1 MSLHPMIPWPLLVL
15 LALVL
20 GALLWVSAQW
30 LWRRGSDPGAR
41 MSLWRRVALSL
52 TVLLILAGPSVNAS
66 WATQVSNV
74 EIYLVVDRTGSMG
87 AEDWAGGGGPRL
99 DGVRSDLA
107 AVREAFPDA
116 RFSILALDSTAARE
130 LPLTSDVDAVDSWI
144 GSLHQEITQRS
155 SGSSLERAL
164 PLLAQTLANAVEE
177 APEDVRLVYILSDG
191 EATDDGKAAQEVA
204 AQGLSWQ
211 MLAELVDGGAVLGY
225 GTPEGGS
232 MREFD
237 GSANPNANYIEDPA
251 TGEAAVSV
259 PDTEELTNVAAA
271 LGLPY
276 IQRTGADDAPTSDFT
291 SVDVQAALTDGRERK
306 RDRQYVVWPLGLVAV
321 GLLAWEAVALIRA
334 DRALRRMVP
343 ALRGMR

>member
-66 WATQVSNV
+66 RATQVSNV

-87 AEDWAGGGGPRL
+87 AEDWAGGGGTRL

-164 PLLAQTLANAVEE
+164 PLLAQTLANAAEE
-177 APEDVRLVYILSDG
+177 DPEDVRLVYILSDG

-225 GTPEGGS
+225 GTPGGGS

-237 GSANPNANYIEDPA
+237 GSADPNANYIEDPA

-306 RDRQYVVWPLGLVAV
+306 RGRQYAVWPLGLVAV

-343 ALRGMR
+343 ALKGMR